1 MSDQMVESQSPML
14 VEYAMNFESLVN
26 NMKIGKNKKQSSQT
40 FITWDNAEELENY
53 ITKIQEAAN
62 QIINENKRLRKIH
75 NSALDTV
82 LVLFDVDLVKQ
93 KHVWKDKMEYIR
105 RIVEAGCMGKD
116 PKLCRSW
123 RVHWDFQ
130 IYKVL
135 EYQYQKGFETL
146 ETNITEI
153 SADIILRGGTILLKP
168 PVEELRDRYY

>member
-26 NMKIGKNKKQSSQT
+26 NMKISKNKKQASQS

-93 KHVWKDKMEYIR
+93 KHVWKDKMEYIPFKSL
-105 RIVEAGCMGKD
+105 IKIEQCF
-116 PKLCRSW
+116 L
-123 RVHWDFQ
+123 Q
-130 IYKVL
+130 I
-135 EYQYQKGFETL
+135 
-146 ETNITEI
+146 
-153 SADIILRGGTILLKP
+153 DII
-168 PVEELRDRYY
+168 